1 MVEQRTE
8 NPRVGGSNPPLGTIR
23 ERLILKKIFILLAIT
38 LIFSSCESPTTITSR
53 GLKSDNEKEKAI
65 MQGIALEAYYNRVEK
80 LNNIA
85 WPILSSSLDFCKG
98 NITDSIGIEVISLN
112 EIDKNY
118 KNAASEKIGLTNEP
132 QILYIIKSSPADLS
146 GLNKKDKIIE
156 ISSSE
161 YTWKGDD
168 IVQNTRKRIFGKDKI
183 KITVERNSEI
193 QIFEVNP
200 VKICNHRIILRQDN
214 SLNAFADGKNI
225 YITQG
230 MLRFI
235 EEDKEL
241 QMVIAHELAHNIEG
255 HIEKKTNNYLL
266 GTIVD
271 LAAAGAGVNTRGTF
285 GSLGAQMYSQD
296 FEREADY
303 VGMYILANSGIERE
317 GVANFWRRMSVENPR
332 SISYAS
338 THPSSSERWVNIEAV
353 NKEIDKKIRD
363 SEPLLPERIQT
374 KD

>member
-1 MVEQRTE
+1 M
-8 NPRVGGSNPPLGTIR
+8 
-23 ERLILKKIFILLAIT
+23 KKIFLLLTIT
-38 LIFSSCESPTTITSR
+38 FIFSSCESPTTITSR
-53 GLKSDNEKEKAI
+53 GLDSDNEKERAI
-65 MQGIALEAYYNRVEK
+65 MQGIALETYYNRVEK

-85 WPILSSSLDFCKG
+85 WPILSSSLDFCKDD
-98 NITDSIGIEVISLN
+98 ITNSIGIEVISLN
-112 EIDKNY
+112 EIDKSY
-118 KNAASEKIGLTNEP
+118 KNAASKKIGLTDEP
-132 QILYIIKSSPADLS
+132 QILYIIKSSPAELA

-161 YTWKGDD
+161 YIWKGDD

-183 KITVERNSEI
+183 KITIERNNEI
-193 QIFEVNP
+193 QIFEVEP

-235 EEDKEL
+235 DEDKEL

-303 VGMYILANSGIERE
+303 VGMYILANSGIDRE

-353 NKEIDKKIRD
+353 NKEIDKKILE
-363 SEPLLPERIQT
+363 SKPLLPERIQI

>member
-23 ERLILKKIFILLAIT
+23 ERLILKKIFLILTIT
-38 LIFSSCESPTTITSR
+38 FIFSSCESPTTITSR
-53 GLKSDNEKEKAI
+53 GLDSDNEKERAI
-65 MQGIALEAYYNRVEK
+65 MQGIALETYYNRVEK

-85 WPILSSSLDFCKG
+85 WPILSSSLDFCKDD
-98 NITDSIGIEVISLN
+98 ITNSIGIEVISLN
-112 EIDKNY
+112 EIDKSY
-118 KNAASEKIGLTNEP
+118 KNAASKKIGLTDEP
-132 QILYIIKSSPADLS
+132 QILYIIKSSPAELA

-183 KITVERNSEI
+183 KITIERNNEI
-193 QIFEVNP
+193 QIFEVEP

-235 EEDKEL
+235 DEDKEL

-353 NKEIDKKIRD
+353 NKEIDKKILE
-363 SEPLLPERIQT
+363 SKPLLPERIQI